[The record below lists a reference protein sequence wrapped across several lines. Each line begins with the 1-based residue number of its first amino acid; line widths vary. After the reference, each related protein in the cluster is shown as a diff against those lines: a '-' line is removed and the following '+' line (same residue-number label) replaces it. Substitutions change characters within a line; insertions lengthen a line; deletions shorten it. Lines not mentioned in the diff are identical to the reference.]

1 MRKFTNKIFMGAA
14 TFIVA
19 VSMIFG
25 TMTTTYG
32 LSDGAYV
39 VKASGHYVHPKTG
52 KVIDS
57 GNNPGI
63 GQGMVEGVV
72 ERTALVEKVGNK
84 TYVTIGMGLMSNI
97 TKVRV
102 YTERNGSYTGVSIT
116 KTGSF
121 KKNGDY
127 VYQYRFQMNDTG
139 DIISPALYV
148 EPMGREVKFFIKLH
162 MSTAK
167 KGTGA
172 YKSLLTGKNAGKA
185 GNQGNANSASNS
197 DGKGDSG
204 KSSDKNSNS
213 ADGKKDSSEDKKSD
227 EENKDKEKSQDENKN
242 SDSKEEKN
250 TKSKK
255 TGKKTKIIIIGAV
268 VVMIIAG
275 CLVYI
280 FKFRGKK

>member
-1 MRKFTNKIFMGAA
+1 
-14 TFIVA
+14 
-19 VSMIFG
+19 
-25 TMTTTYG
+25 
-32 LSDGAYV
+32 
-39 VKASGHYVHPKTG
+39 
-52 KVIDS
+52 
-57 GNNPGI
+57 
-63 GQGMVEGVV
+63 MVEGVV

-185 GNQGNANSASNS
+185 GNQGNANSASN
-197 DGKGDSG
+197 
-204 KSSDKNSNS
+204 
-213 ADGKKDSSEDKKSD
+213 
-227 EENKDKEKSQDENKN
+227 
-242 SDSKEEKN
+242 
-250 TKSKK
+250 
-255 TGKKTKIIIIGAV
+255 
-268 VVMIIAG
+268 
-275 CLVYI
+275 
-280 FKFRGKK
+280 

>member
-25 TMTTTYG
+25 AMTTTYG

-148 EPMGREVKFFIKLH
+148 EPMGREVKFFINCICLQLKKEPELTRVCSPAKMQVKQAIKEMQTQH
-162 MSTAK
+162 LIQMEKVTA
-167 KGTGA
+167 A
-172 YKSLLTGKNAGKA
+172 SLLTRTQIRLTGKRIVPRI
-185 GNQGNANSASNS
+185 
-197 DGKGDSG
+197 
-204 KSSDKNSNS
+204 KNPMR
-213 ADGKKDSSEDKKSD
+213 KKRTSKNPKMKIKTATQKK
-227 EENKDKEKSQDENKN
+227 
-242 SDSKEEKN
+242 
-250 TKSKK
+250 KK
-255 TGKKTKIIIIGAV
+255 TLSQRKPAKKQR
-268 VVMIIAG
+268 
-275 CLVYI
+275 L
-280 FKFRGKK
+280 